1 MTNNDESTY
10 DLFQKKINE
19 MAFDYWKLKK
29 TENENKTLLLNKR
42 NAIWVLIFEW
52 IYPERMNGACVLLEA
67 GKADKAVYKTEKR
80 LHNLSE
86 GLYNALLKYENIGGK
101 SNDEGNDS
109 YRLKKIVS
117 ERFVDIL
124 NDNIDKFLKDY
135 DYEANNNFKAYL
147 ATSLSY
153 LATKY
158 NYKEAKARGEKLVVD
173 EKKQGDEK
181 YTVEGRAISLDSQVK
196 GEEGDNL
203 SLTEVIADDDFDTE
217 YLAEKNIVTA
227 DIMNT
232 LATIMSF
239 VRKKAGTD
247 ERKNNK
253 LRYYKTFF
261 TDSVVC
267 YSKEIMAD
275 NQTEDLNEREI
286 IKNVDFDFGDYY
298 VDDFCR
304 TIGQYRRGRLKTYGE
319 LVNYEG
325 RGVEDD
331 VVEIPVENNVIA
343 SYLKNAYE
351 DLRNRNVVNMLYE
364 QRKKYNAIAKEKLK
378 NRNII

>member
-1 MTNNDESTY
+1 
-10 DLFQKKINE
+10 
-19 MAFDYWKLKK
+19 
-29 TENENKTLLLNKR
+29 
-42 NAIWVLIFEW
+42 
-52 IYPERMNGACVLLEA
+52 
-67 GKADKAVYKTEKR
+67 
-80 LHNLSE
+80 
-86 GLYNALLKYENIGGK
+86 
-101 SNDEGNDS
+101 
-109 YRLKKIVS
+109 VS

-124 NDNIDKFLKDY
+124 NENIDKFLKDY

-147 ATSLSY
+147 ATSLFY

-158 NYKEAKARGEKLVVD
+158 NYKEATARGEKLVVG

-196 GEEGDNL
+196 GEEVDNL

-239 VRKKAGTD
+239 VRKKAGTN

>member
-1 MTNNDESTY
+1 MTNNNESAY
-10 DLFQKKINE
+10 DLFQKKLNE
-19 MAFDYWKLKK
+19 MAFDYWKVKK

-52 IYPERMNGACVLLEA
+52 IYPERMNGDCVLLET
-67 GKADKAVYKTEKR
+67 GKVDKAVYKTEKR

-86 GLYNALLKYENIGGK
+86 GLYNALLEYENIGGK
-101 SNDEGNDS
+101 SNDGGNDS

-135 DYEANNNFKAYL
+135 NYEANNNFKAYL
-147 ATSLSY
+147 ATSLFY

-158 NYKEAKARGEKLVVD
+158 NYKEANARGEKLVVG

-217 YLAEKNIVTA
+217 HLAEKNIVTA

-239 VRKKAGTD
+239 VRKKAGTN